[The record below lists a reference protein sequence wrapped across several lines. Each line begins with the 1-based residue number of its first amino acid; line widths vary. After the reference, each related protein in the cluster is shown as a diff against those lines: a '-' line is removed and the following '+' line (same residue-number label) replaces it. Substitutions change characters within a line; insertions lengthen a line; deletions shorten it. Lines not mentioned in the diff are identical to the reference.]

1 MRPLLR
7 HFFVCLFVK
16 LELHVIFTL
25 LYYSRNNWQLF
36 KTMYTEFVGHKENI
50 VSHGTGIKHM
60 IKTMGRDQADKYYS
74 MTQLSHISSF
84 SFLFTKKNFL
94 IDLYKQKIAQIMSKN
109 SLINIA

>member
-1 MRPLLR
+1 M
-7 HFFVCLFVK
+7 FVK

-36 KTMYTEFVGHKENI
+36 KTMYTEFVGHNKENI

-84 SFLFTKKNFL
+84 SFLFTKNNFL